1 MLAGDESGSKKKKPC
16 AEETSVK
23 KNFANF
29 LGNRHIRRM
38 YDSSIE
44 IIRTLLLVICLFN

>member
-29 LGNRHIRRM
+29 L
-38 YDSSIE
+38 
-44 IIRTLLLVICLFN
+44 VIDTFVE